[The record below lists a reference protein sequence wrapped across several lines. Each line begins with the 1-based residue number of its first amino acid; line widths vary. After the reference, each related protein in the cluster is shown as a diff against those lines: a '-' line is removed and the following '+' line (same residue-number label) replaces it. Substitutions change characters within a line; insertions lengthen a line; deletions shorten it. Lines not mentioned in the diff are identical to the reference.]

1 MSEIAV
7 HLVDNVL
14 PHAPYRQWVTT
25 FPHAL
30 RYWMAASRKLTS
42 LVHGRVNAMI
52 QLYYTN
58 KAEERGIKDPV
69 AGGVTFVQRFGSALN
84 AYVHFHT
91 VATFGVFSVKG
102 PEPVFYQLPGP
113 TDEEVADLIIAVAQV
128 IVKDLKARGFLAEEG
143 EVVTLDPACLDEA
156 FGSSEQLAAALAASA
171 SMRIAFGERAGRKV
185 RRIGKGFG
193 YEDEPALAKGRRC
206 FSVNGFSLHANRFF
220 GTRERGALGK
230 LLAYGARGA
239 FSHRRLSLADPSD
252 PSGDLVYTLK
262 TPWSDG
268 TEAIK
273 LSARELIE
281 KLVAL
286 IPPPYIQ
293 RTPSLPTAFIEAE
306 GRAVDGYLER
316 VRSHRE
322 ALARIDAIL
331 ALIDELDPDVSLGI
345 SEDRRGVGRRS
356 DRDRCDEVKA
366 RGPWPQSLA
375 QRSSTTRPPSL
386 PISTP

>member
-1 MSEIAV
+1 MST
-7 HLVDNVL
+7 
-14 PHAPYRQWVTT
+14 PSPC
-25 FPHAL
+25 
-30 RYWMAASRKLTS
+30 S
-42 LVHGRVNAMI
+42 
-52 QLYYTN
+52 
-58 KAEERGIKDPV
+58 
-69 AGGVTFVQRFGSALN
+69 
-84 AYVHFHT
+84 
-91 VATFGVFSVKG
+91 

-286 IPPPYIQ
+286 IPPPYIHMSRYFGILASHSKWRRQ
-293 RTPSLPTAFIEAE
+293 VVLRPDVKKGFVALQDGVERMSWAKLLARVFAIDIERCPACQAPLYPERIEIVVLPNVVHAILHALGLA
-306 GRAVDGYLER
+306 GRAP
-316 VRSHRE
+316 
-322 ALARIDAIL
+322 ARAPPRQLFTEPDIDQSA
-331 ALIDELDPDVSLGI
+331 PDF
-345 SEDRRGVGRRS
+345 D
-356 DRDRCDEVKA
+356 
-366 RGPWPQSLA
+366 
-375 QRSSTTRPPSL
+375 
-386 PISTP
+386 